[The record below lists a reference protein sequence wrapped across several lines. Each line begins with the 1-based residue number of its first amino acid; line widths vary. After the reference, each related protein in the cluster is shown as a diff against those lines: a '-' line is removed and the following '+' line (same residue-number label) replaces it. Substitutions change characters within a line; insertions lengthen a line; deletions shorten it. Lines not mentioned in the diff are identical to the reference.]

1 MDRSQEISSEVPR
14 VTIPVAERDGASR
27 DTSSR
32 ESALRESA
40 LRAANGEGRHSRGVR
55 LSWLWEWA
63 KIFPAAVLLFLVL
76 RAFLVEAY
84 KIPSGSMERTLLVGD
99 FLLVNKLVYGAEI
112 PFSRTRLP
120 AIRAPRHG
128 DVVVFEW
135 PSDPSKNFVKRLVG
149 LPGDTLSMRGGVLM
163 RNGSPLSEGYVVHT
177 EPGVDPLNDDFRW
190 QRGYL
195 VNTAVATPATDTT
208 PMDPAVSGPVG
219 SDLPSSSPS
228 STGGYRP
235 SRNNWGPLVVPPRHL
250 FVLGDNRDNS
260 LDSRYW
266 GFVPDS
272 LLRGTPLIVYY
283 SFTPDS
289 GTTAPWLTRIRW
301 SRVGSV
307 VR

>member
-1 MDRSQEISSEVPR
+1 MDRPEEML
-14 VTIPVAERDGASR
+14 R
-27 DTSSR
+27 DTTHDA
-32 ESALRESA
+32 ALRDAA
-40 LRAANGEGRHSRGVR
+40 LRAANGERRRPRGMR
-55 LSWLWEWA
+55 LLWLWEWA

-149 LPGDTLSMRGGVLM
+149 LPGDTLSMRAGVLM
-163 RNGSPLSEGYVVHT
+163 RNGIALREGYVVHT

-195 VNTAVATPATDTT
+195 VNTAVATPVATDTT
-208 PMDPAVSGPVG
+208 PMSPAVSGPVSG
-219 SDLPSSSPS
+219 GLPSSAG
-228 STGGYRP
+228 TYRP
-235 SRNNWGPLVVPPRHL
+235 SRNNWGPLVVPPKHL

-272 LLRGTPLIVYY
+272 LLRGTPFIVYY

-289 GTTAPWLTRIRW
+289 GTAAPWLTRIRW

>member
-1 MDRSQEISSEVPR
+1 MDSPEATPADYLRT
-14 VTIPVAERDGASR
+14 TIPVADRDFASR
-27 DTSSR
+27 D
-32 ESALRESA
+32 AA
-40 LRAANGEGRHSRGVR
+40 LRAANGGRHRARPGR
-55 LSWLWEWA
+55 IGWLWEWA
-63 KIFPAAVLLFLVL
+63 KVFPAAVLLFLLL

-112 PFSRTRLP
+112 PFSRARLP
-120 AIRAPRHG
+120 AIRAPKHG

-149 LPGDTLSMRGGVLM
+149 LPGDTLAMRAGVLM
-163 RNGSPLSEGYVVHT
+163 RNGVALDESYVVHT

-195 VNTAVATPATDTT
+195 VNTAVANPSATDST
-208 PMDPAVSGPVG
+208 PMAPAVTAAGAS
-219 SDLPSSSPS
+219 
-228 STGGYRP
+228 YRP
-235 SRNNWGPLVVPPRHL
+235 SRNNWGPLVVPARNL

-272 LLRGTPLIVYY
+272 LVRGTPLIVYY

-289 GTTAPWLTRIRW
+289 VRPAPWLTRIRW
-301 SRVGSV
+301 GRVGSV

>member
-1 MDRSQEISSEVPR
+1 MDRPQEISPEMLRPAVM
-14 VTIPVAERDGASR
+14 PVAGCDSVIRD
-27 DTSSR
+27 DVLR

-40 LRAANGEGRHSRGVR
+40 LRAAHGEPHERHRVR
-55 LSWLWEWA
+55 LGWLWEWA

-149 LPGDTLSMRGGVLM
+149 LPGDTMSMREGVLM
-163 RNGSPLSEGYVVHT
+163 RNGSALSEGYAVHT

-195 VNTAVATPATDTT
+195 VNTAVATPVATKFT
-208 PMDPAVSGPVG
+208 PMDPAVSGAAAAG
-219 SDLPSSSPS
+219 LASSP
-228 STGGYRP
+228 GGYRP
-235 SRNNWGPLVVPPRHL
+235 SRNNWGPLVVPLRHL

-272 LLRGTPLIVYY
+272 LVRGTPLIVYY

>member
-1 MDRSQEISSEVPR
+1 MDRPQEISSDTVRPSAV
-14 VTIPVAERDGASR
+14 VTAAIPVADRDDASR
-27 DTSSR
+27 D
-32 ESALRESA
+32 AA
-40 LRAANGEGRHSRGVR
+40 LRAANGERRRARGVR
-55 LSWLWEWA
+55 LVWLWEWA

-149 LPGDTLSMRGGVLM
+149 LPGDTLAMRGGILM
-163 RNGSPLSEGYVVHT
+163 RNGAALSEGYVVHT

-195 VNTAVATPATDTT
+195 VNTAVATPVVADTT
-208 PMDPAVSGPVG
+208 PMDPVLSGPAG
-219 SDLPSSSPS
+219 STLASSS
-228 STGGYRP
+228 GGYRP
-235 SRNNWGPLVVPPRHL
+235 SRNNWGPLVVPPKHL

-272 LLRGTPLIVYY
+272 LVRGTPLIVYY

-289 GTTAPWLTRIRW
+289 GSTAPWLTRIRW